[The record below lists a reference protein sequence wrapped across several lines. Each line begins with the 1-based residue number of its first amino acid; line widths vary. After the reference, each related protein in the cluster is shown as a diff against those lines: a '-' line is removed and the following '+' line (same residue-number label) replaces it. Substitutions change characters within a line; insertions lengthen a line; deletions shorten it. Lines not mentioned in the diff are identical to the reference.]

1 MRRIPLG
8 FGASNFFAGHWFGL
22 SLVFDNSVAPFKS
35 MWGVLRL
42 GHDTPLIAVAQ
53 AIVVEFFE
61 SCRKATLKLFKCS
74 EARKPL
80 AA

>member
-1 MRRIPLG
+1 
-8 FGASNFFAGHWFGL
+8 
-22 SLVFDNSVAPFKS
+22 

-61 SCRKATLKLFKCS
+61 SCRKAIFKLFS
-74 EARKPL
+74 LIIGYGEPGA
-80 AA
+80 